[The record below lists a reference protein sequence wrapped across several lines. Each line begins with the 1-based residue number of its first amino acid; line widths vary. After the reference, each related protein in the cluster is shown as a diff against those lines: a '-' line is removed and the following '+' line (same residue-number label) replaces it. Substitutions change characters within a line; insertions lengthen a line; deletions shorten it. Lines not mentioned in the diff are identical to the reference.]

1 MEATRDLAIA
11 HYIAAAL
18 KTLPAGHTFAIR
30 VIYTEDSPVE
40 SLTPQRQ
47 HKHFTAENTLS
58 RRVLILV
65 SQNDCF
71 VAGLEAQEF
80 TTLRLE
86 IGDSRIPEQTIGV
99 NACISKVDT
108 TGEHARMPLV
118 RMLVAGYLAS
128 LHRYSLALDIVSVGI
143 HLFARAQP
151 EYLFANSKHN
161 PSKRTLDDS
170 KLIAWWQRT
179 LQFGL
184 TYAMEHSS
192 ESTCIT
198 DKTVA
203 YCVVPGGEQQCIKDD
218 SAVEWKWGLPHPPEA
233 TAHNCV
239 LQFPDDP
246 ITRLLAEPHT
256 RPWSVSMLLEM
267 LAIGEECGSGHRTA
281 FFSAALPI
289 APASLK
295 DAPKFDETAVQGTL
309 SFADYD
315 KMLVVL
321 FGHNMDFSTSK
332 LAAESSKTMMEYL
345 RSINVSST
353 QVKTGGLAITTE
365 KPPAVAPVNDLSSIV
380 RKKRKTS

>member
-1 MEATRDLAIA
+1 MAATRDLAIA
-11 HYIAAAL
+11 DYVAAAL
-18 KTLPAGHTFAIR
+18 EALPAGHTFAVR
-30 VIYTEDSPVE
+30 VIHTEDAPVE

-86 IGDSRIPEQTIGV
+86 IGDSRIPEQTIAV

-108 TGEHARMPLV
+108 TGELARMPLV

-128 LHRYSLALDIVSVGI
+128 FRRYSLALDIVSVGI

-161 PSKRTLDDS
+161 PGKHTLEDS

-184 TYAMEHSS
+184 AYAMKHSA
-192 ESTCIT
+192 ESIT

-203 YCVVPGGEQQCIKDD
+203 FCVVPGGEQQCIHGD
-218 SAVEWKWGLPHPPEA
+218 SAVEWKWGLPHPSEA

-256 RPWSVSMLLEM
+256 KTWSVSMLLEM

-289 APASLK
+289 ASASLQ
-295 DAPKFDETAVQGTL
+295 DAPKFDETASQGSL

-315 KMLVVL
+315 KILVVL
-321 FGHNMDFSTSK
+321 FDHKMDFSSSK
-332 LAAESSKTMMEYL
+332 LAAESSKTIMEHL
-345 RSINVSST
+345 QSLNISPT
-353 QVKTGGLAITTE
+353 QVETNGPAIATLQ
-365 KPPAVAPVNDLSSIV
+365 PSAVTPVNDLSSIV